1 MTFHRMYNSGRQYND
16 QKIKINKKTQQL
28 MVHKTLQ
35 GRLKIE
41 QDELKNGVELSYTY
55 GSTTEYDFSPY
66 V

>member
-1 MTFHRMYNSGRQYND
+1 
-16 QKIKINKKTQQL
+16 

-41 QDELKNGVELSYTY
+41 QDELKNGVS
-55 GSTTEYDFSPY
+55 STTEYDFSSY